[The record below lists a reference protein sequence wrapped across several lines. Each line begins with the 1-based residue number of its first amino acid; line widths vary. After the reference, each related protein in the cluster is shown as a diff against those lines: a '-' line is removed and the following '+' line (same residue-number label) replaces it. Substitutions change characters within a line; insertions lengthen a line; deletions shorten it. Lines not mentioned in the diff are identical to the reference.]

1 MAKATNNPTGSEQ
14 IEIELADNGII
25 LRDCADPDNVFLALY
40 DQNRPQGHDRDDIYK
55 AIGRDIFIWLMDVL
69 IEDHP
74 EHITTGC
81 RLTINAELLG
91 RPMEE

>member
-1 MAKATNNPTGSEQ
+1 MKKATNNPTGSEQ

-25 LRDCADPDNVFLALY
+25 LRDCADPDDVFLALY
-40 DQNRPQGHDRDDIYK
+40 DRNGEPPFDRDDIYK

-69 IEDHP
+69 VERHP

-91 RPMEE
+91 RPMEK